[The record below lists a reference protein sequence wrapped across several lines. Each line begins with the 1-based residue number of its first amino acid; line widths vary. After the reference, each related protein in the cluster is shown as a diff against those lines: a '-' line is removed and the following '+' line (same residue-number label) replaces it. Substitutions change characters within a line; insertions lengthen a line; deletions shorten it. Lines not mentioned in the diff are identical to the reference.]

1 MGTLSVD
8 KILKTSQGA
17 AEFTLPATDGSAG
30 QAWISDGSGQ
40 LSVGEVTAAG
50 IATDAVGSSEIAANA
65 ITPAQMA
72 NSAFLAN
79 RNMVINGAMQ
89 IAQRGTT
96 TTTAGFIV
104 DRIESAVSAVDELV
118 CTYSQDSSGADGFAN
133 SYKINVDTAESA
145 IAVDEYQRVT
155 YKIEAQDCQDLK
167 YGNAA
172 AESVTLSFYVKSN
185 VTGTYAFCIFGDDGS
200 RLIGGTYAISASATW
215 EKKTL
220 TFAGDTAGTMNDDNG
235 SGLRL
240 CFWLIAGTN
249 FTSGSTNTS
258 WMASVTASVAY
269 GHAVNLGSAVN
280 NYWQITGV
288 QLERGTTATPFESKT
303 YAQELQ
309 ACLRYFEKESLAQT
323 YMVSNGDNAG
333 FMAYDLNWGVKKR
346 ATPTV
351 TFSTWSVYNYITLLG
366 DQSTANSW
374 SVAGTFNSDS
384 ANVGASKASHG
395 LGNLFTMRLTNVTLS
410 ADAEL

>member
-1 MGTLSVD
+1 MSKLNVDTIEPEGATTTLTLGASGDTVD
-8 KILKTSQGA
+8 LSNTTV
-17 AEFTLPATDGSAG
+17 TLPD
-30 QAWISDGSGQ
+30 
-40 LSVGEVTAAG
+40 
-50 IATDAVGSSEIAANA
+50 SSY
-65 ITPAQMA
+65 
-72 NSAFLAN
+72 LAN
-79 RNMVINGAMQ
+79 RNMIINGAMQ
-89 IAQRGTT
+89 VSQRGTS

-104 DRIESAVSAVDELV
+104 DRIESGVSAVDELV

-167 YGNAA
+167 YGNAS
-172 AESVTLSFYVKSN
+172 AESVTLSFHVKSN

-200 RLIGGTYAISASATW
+200 RLIGGTYTISSSATW

-258 WMASVTASVAY
+258 WMASTTASTAY
-269 GHAVNLGSAVN
+269 GHAVNLGSAIN
-280 NYWQITGV
+280 NYWQVTGI
-288 QLERGTTATPFESKT
+288 QLEIGSVATPFEHKS
-303 YAQELQ
+303 YGQELQ
-309 ACLRYFEKESLAQT
+309 DCQRYYEKSYNQGTDPAT
-323 YMVSNGDNAG
+323 ATAVGAWMWRHTDAG
-333 FMAYDLNWGVKKR
+333 AGIN
-346 ATPTV
+346 TV
-351 TFSTWSVYNYITLLG
+351 TFQTTKRNTPTMVSYGRASGTSGKITNMSG
-366 DQSTANSW
+366 
-374 SVAGTFNSDS
+374 
-384 ANVGASKASHG
+384 GASDVATSAMNTGTGSVCWNWTSTGSETYVEAHW
-395 LGNLFTMRLTNVTLS
+395 T